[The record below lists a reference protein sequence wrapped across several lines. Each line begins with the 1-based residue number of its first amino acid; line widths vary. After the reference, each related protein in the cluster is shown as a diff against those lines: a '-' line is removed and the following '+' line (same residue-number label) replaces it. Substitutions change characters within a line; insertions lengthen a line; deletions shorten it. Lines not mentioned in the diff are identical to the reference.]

1 MKHSIEKLENSQIK
15 INIRLTSEEFQK
27 ILEKETNDFARD
39 IELSGFRKGR
49 APIEIIKKSLT
60 KEQNETL
67 IDRAINF
74 AIQDFFALV
83 VKQEKFE
90 ILGKPKAEKIDL
102 KEDLSLDFEIL
113 AAIFPEIKLPDF
125 KEVIKEVKR
134 NAIKIEEKEIDS
146 SLDWIRKSRAKFT
159 LKTGPAEKGDWV
171 EIEYN
176 SGQIEGNKNFQD
188 KFILGQGSFV
198 PGFEYE
204 IIGLKAN
211 DEKDFSVVFPNNY
224 SRSEIAGKEIK
235 FNLKLKNLQKIEL
248 PELTNEWVKE
258 LGVFQ
263 TIEDLKKNIK
273 EGLVQEKTAGETAR
287 IQEEILEKI
296 RGKTKIEIPE
306 NLIEEVQERML
317 EDFKNRITRQFNT
330 DFDAYIKQI
339 KKTEKEIKNS
349 FKESA
354 KKRTENS
361 LILQEIIKKE
371 ELSALPGEVENKVN
385 EFLKKSGNSS
395 NFSEFDLKNIKSY
408 YKNEIETEKA
418 FKFLEG
424 FLDENGK

>member
-1 MKHSIEKLENSQIK
+1 
-15 INIRLTSEEFQK
+15 
-27 ILEKETNDFARD
+27 
-39 IELSGFRKGR
+39 
-49 APIEIIKKSLT
+49 
-60 KEQNETL
+60 
-67 IDRAINF
+67 
-74 AIQDFFALV
+74 LV

-198 PGFEYE
+198 PGFEDE

>member
-198 PGFEYE
+198 PGFEDE

-224 SRSEIAGKEIK
+224 SE
-235 FNLKLKNLQKIEL
+235 
-248 PELTNEWVKE
+248 
-258 LGVFQ
+258 
-263 TIEDLKKNIK
+263 
-273 EGLVQEKTAGETAR
+273 
-287 IQEEILEKI
+287 
-296 RGKTKIEIPE
+296 
-306 NLIEEVQERML
+306 
-317 EDFKNRITRQFNT
+317 
-330 DFDAYIKQI
+330 
-339 KKTEKEIKNS
+339 
-349 FKESA
+349 A
-354 KKRTENS
+354 K
-361 LILQEIIKKE
+361 
-371 ELSALPGEVENKVN
+371 
-385 EFLKKSGNSS
+385 
-395 NFSEFDLKNIKSY
+395 
-408 YKNEIETEKA
+408 
-418 FKFLEG
+418 
-424 FLDENGK
+424 